1 MAENIFG
8 GSAKGVSA
16 SDFGSISGGVSD
28 LFGGL
33 GAGAKAQGD
42 LLEQQ
47 NYQLAAKYALQEAQF
62 TKTSTAIQEFQAQR
76 ETTKVLGETTAD
88 VAGAG
93 FAQGGSA
100 LDLLRDSASQGAMQK
115 AVLGEQGLITEAGYK
130 EHAQSF
136 QNMAAAAGDAANAEK
151 MAQTGD
157 FITGG
162 IKIATGVA
170 SLALGIPVSGGV
182 PNPVTGYGQGTQMQP
197 ADI

>member
-1 MAENIFG
+1 MAVGPSTF
-8 GSAKGVSA
+8 SAIG
-16 SDFGSISGGVSD
+16 GGVSD
-28 LFGGL
+28 IFAGFG
-33 GAGAKAQGD
+33 ADAKAKGD

-47 NYQLAAKYALQEAQF
+47 NYDLAAKLALQNVQF
-62 TKTSTAIQEFQAQR
+62 TKQSTAIQEFQAQR
-76 ETTKVLGETTAD
+76 ETTKALGETTAD

-93 FAQGGSA
+93 FAEGGSA

-130 EHAQSF
+130 EQAQSY

-162 IKIATGVA
+162 IKIATGIA
-170 SLALGIPVSGGV
+170 TLA
-182 PNPVTGYGQGTQMQP
+182 
-197 ADI
+197 A